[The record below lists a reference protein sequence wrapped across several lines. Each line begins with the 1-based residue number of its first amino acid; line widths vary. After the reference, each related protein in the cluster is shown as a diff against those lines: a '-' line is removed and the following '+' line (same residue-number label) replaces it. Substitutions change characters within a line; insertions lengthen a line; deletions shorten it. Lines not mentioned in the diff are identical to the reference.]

1 MTMNYNAVLEALNRA
16 SLFELHRLNVAIR
29 NQLDEPARIQAVK
42 RALRVGQ
49 TLSWFDGQENRLVD
63 ARLLKMNR
71 TRALVENLS
80 DGKRWTIP
88 FYLINLQGQDVEI
101 AAQKRRTLDRNSL
114 KVGDRVAFKDRRGQE
129 RFGQVLKLNSKTAAV
144 QVGGT
149 RWRVGYS
156 LLAPVID
163 GDLASDNDLLPGH
176 WERADDYPPLLPA
189 SVDSRQMELL
199 DGQGNREDDR

>member
-1 MTMNYNAVLEALNRA
+1 MNYNAVLEALNQA
-16 SLFELHRLNVAIR
+16 SLFELHRLNAAIR
-29 NQLDEPARIQAVK
+29 NQLDDPARIQAAK
-42 RALRVGQ
+42 QALRVGQ
-49 TLSWFDGQENRLVD
+49 ILSWFDAQENRLVD

-88 FYLINLQGQDVEI
+88 FYLINLEGQDVEI

-129 RFGQVLKLNSKTAAV
+129 LFGQVLKLNPKTAAV
-144 QVGGT
+144 QVGRA
-149 RWRVGYS
+149 RWRVAYS

-163 GDLASDNDLLPGH
+163 GALGSDNDLLPGH
-176 WERADDYPPLLPA
+176 WERVDDDPPQLPA
-189 SVDSRQMELL
+189 TAP
-199 DGQGNREDDR
+199 

>member
-49 TLSWFDGQENRLVD
+49 TLSWFDEQANRLVD

-71 TRALVENLS
+71 TRALVENLG

-88 FYLINLQGQDVEI
+88 FYLINLDGQDVEI
-101 AAQKRRTLDRNSL
+101 AARKQRTLDRNSL

-129 RFGQVLKLNSKTAAV
+129 LFGQVLKLNTKTAAV

-149 RWRVGYS
+149 RWRVGYG

-163 GDLASDNDLLPGH
+163 GDLGGDDGLLPGQ
-176 WERADDYPPLLPA
+176 WERVDEDPPLLPA
-189 SVDSRQMELL
+189 SVDARQLELL
-199 DGQGNREDDR
+199 DGVGMREDDR